1 MALSTS
7 LFENVGVTAQ
17 SGYVI
22 IDDEIVAYEGVTSTS
37 LTGITR
43 DIDQTSAT
51 SHSSGSSVFKYE
63 IDNVS
68 LRRINKNHEL
78 QDTTLTDRVGLD
90 YYNIKIDM
98 TQDGNTAAL
107 PQGQV
112 DRSVGTSFPKLY
124 VNESKS
130 AGGSI
135 IRATQNI
142 QFETVRP
149 NIQVLSLNG
158 TTVDASMRTI
168 SATSVNGSEQSF
180 VDKGFDDLS
189 LDANNY
195 FENPRMVASKVN

>member
-1 MALSTS
+1 
-7 LFENVGVTAQ
+7 
-17 SGYVI
+17 
-22 IDDEIVAYEGVTSTS
+22 
-37 LTGITR
+37 
-43 DIDQTSAT
+43 
-51 SHSSGSSVFKYE
+51 
-63 IDNVS
+63 
-68 LRRINKNHEL
+68 
-78 QDTTLTDRVGLD
+78 
-90 YYNIKIDM
+90 M

-124 VNESKS
+124 VNERS

-195 FENPRMVASKVN
+195 FENPRMVASKVNEDAVLNTLPGNKSLNVNLNLTTNNPDISPVIDLDRASLIL